1 MRVPKTD
8 TTAGSLP
15 DRDRE
20 AKVPPGD
27 VQGSRALLL
36 LAAVPVA
43 VAVFALWQA
52 AMQTSAGFAQ
62 SERVTGWSAVL
73 RGLPADALVLV
84 PAAAGLWLA
93 TRSSALGWR
102 RGRVAAWLHAAVLT
116 GMLALVLEVGAES
129 LWAVVPG
136 TVVWPLLAVA
146 LSVGAAS
153 LAVSLAASRTL
164 SGRSPDRVPPG
175 ELAGSDRAPGPGRT
189 SLPRLAVV
197 LVAAGIVGSFV
208 WLGTAQAV
216 LTHEAAG
223 FERTAVP
230 GTVTVTSDRP
240 ASWVVYAEGNAA
252 SLGSDIGIVA
262 TDPSGRPLA
271 VRPGPAG
278 AQYLLGGRGARA
290 IGSFVAT
297 SPGTYEIAVTTTQPP
312 VEAPFAPADPYGD
325 VAVGASMARFML
337 PSEWGAAAWLVV
349 TIAAAWSLTS
359 DARRRA
365 TAPPSEMVAR

>member
-1 MRVPKTD
+1 MRVPNTD
-8 TTAGSLP
+8 TREELLP
-15 DRDRE
+15 DRGRE
-20 AKVPPGD
+20 AKLPPGD

-43 VAVFALWQA
+43 VAIFALWQV
-52 AMQTSAGFAQ
+52 AMQSSTGFAEN
-62 SERVTGWSAVL
+62 ERVTGWSAVL

-84 PAAAGLWLA
+84 PAAAGLWLG

-129 LWAVVPG
+129 FWGVVPG
-136 TVVWPLLAVA
+136 TVVWALLVIA

-153 LAVSLAASRTL
+153 LAASRTR
-164 SGRSPDRVPPG
+164 SGRRPGRTPPDVPT
-175 ELAGSDRAPGPGRT
+175 GPGRT
-189 SLPRLAVV
+189 SGPGRPSLPRLAVG

-240 ASWVVYAEGNAA
+240 TSWVVYAEGNAA
-252 SLGSDIGIVA
+252 SLGGDVGIVA

-290 IGSFVAT
+290 IGSFGAT
-297 SPGTYEIAVTTTQPP
+297 APGTYRIEVTTTQPP
-312 VEAPFAPADPYGD
+312 VAAPFAPADPYGD

-365 TAPPSEMVAR
+365 SARPSGMVAR

>member
-8 TTAGSLP
+8 TREGALP
-15 DRDRE
+15 TRDRE
-20 AKVPPGD
+20 AKAPPGD
-27 VQGSRALLL
+27 AQGSRALLL

-43 VAVFALWQA
+43 VAIYALWQV
-52 AMQTSAGFAQ
+52 AMQTSGGFAE

-73 RGLPADALVLV
+73 RALPADALVIV
-84 PAAAGLWLA
+84 PAAAGLWLG

-102 RGRVAAWLHAAVLT
+102 RGQVATWLHAAALT
-116 GMLALVLEVGAES
+116 GMLALVLEVGAEAF
-129 LWAVVPG
+129 WAVVPG
-136 TVVWPLLAVA
+136 TVAWALLVVA
-146 LSVGAAS
+146 LGAGAAS
-153 LAVSLAASRTL
+153 LAASLAAGRT
-164 SGRSPDRVPPG
+164 PPG
-175 ELAGSDRAPGPGRT
+175 RHLDTTPPDEPPGSGWSSGPGRT
-189 SLPRLAVV
+189 GLPRLAVV
-197 LVAAGIVGSFV
+197 LVAAGIAGSFV

-240 ASWVVYAEGNAA
+240 TSWVVYAEGNAA

-290 IGSFVAT
+290 IGSFAT
-297 SPGTYEIAVTTTQPP
+297 TAPGTYRVAVTTTQPP

-349 TIAAAWSLTS
+349 TVAAAWSLTS
-359 DARRRA
+359 GARRRA
-365 TAPPSEMVAR
+365 TAPPGQMVAH